1 MRRND
6 PKTPLLA
13 VLRVLTPEQREEFAS
28 EAKTEVSYLYALG
41 TCARRSPRAS
51 LAKSIADASV
61 VLNRRH
67 GTPVVTIDQ
76 LAVMC
81 SRCAP

>member
-13 VLRVLTPEQREEFAS
+13 VLRALSPEQRAEFAS

-51 LAKSIADASV
+51 LAKSIADASAV
-61 VLNRRH
+61 MARRH
-67 GTPVVTIDQ
+67 GTPVVTLEE

>member
-1 MRRND
+1 MRHND

-13 VLRVLTPEQREEFAS
+13 VLRALSPEQRAEFAS
-28 EAKTEVSYLYALG
+28 EARTEVSYLYALG
-41 TCARRSPRAS
+41 TCARRSPRAT

-61 VLNRRH
+61 TMSRRH
-67 GTPVVTIDQ
+67 GTPVVTMDQ

-81 SRCAP
+81 SSCAT